1 MTRITNKT
9 VLLLLLVVSAACNVS
24 KDIEKPSAV
33 LPKTFRNAAPEN
45 KASVADIQ
53 WKHFFTDA
61 PLQNLIEKAIV
72 KNYDMQLAVKN
83 IEASQLLLKQTK
95 WAYLPDAR
103 LQVTSSLNRPSDNS
117 LNGLSAKQYLKTP
130 HVEDYSANV
139 TLSWEADI
147 WGKIKNQKA
156 AALAGYLQTE
166 EARKAIQTN
175 IVAAVAQ
182 GFYNLLM
189 LDEQLKIAQ
198 RNIVL
203 NDSTLRIIRLQFAAG
218 QVTALAIQQAE
229 AQQLTASALVPQLE
243 QNIAIQENAL
253 SILAGDL
260 PDRIQRNVSLQQVHL
275 ADNLSAGVPAEM
287 VSRRP
292 DVKSYELALDI
303 ANAQVG
309 IAKANMYPSLSITAG
324 GGLNSFRASNWFN
337 VPASLFGIVAGG
349 VAQPLFQKKQLR
361 TAYEVAKVEREKSVI
376 QFRQSV
382 LHAVGEVSDALVRI
396 DKLQTAQKISLQRVN
411 TLQRAISNANMLFQT
426 GMANYL
432 EVITAQS
439 NVLEGELELAAV
451 TREQLSAKVELYRSL
466 GGGWKAEPAIG
477 MAGEYKSDLAQ
488 QGEERKKVN
497 NNIFLK

>member
-1 MTRITNKT
+1 MTTIKNNFLII
-9 VLLLLLVVSAACNVS
+9 LLLTLAACNVS
-24 KDIEKPSAV
+24 KDIEKPAAV
-33 LPKTFRNAAPEN
+33 LPKTFRSSLSEN
-45 KASVADIQ
+45 KASIADIQ

-61 PLQNLIEKAIV
+61 PLQNLIDKAIA
-72 KNYDMQLAVKN
+72 KNYDMQVAVKN

-103 LQVTSSLNRPSDNS
+103 LQVASGLNRPSDNS
-117 LNGLSAKQYLKTP
+117 LNGLSAKQYLKAP
-130 HVEDYSANV
+130 HVEDYSANI

-156 AALAGYLQTE
+156 AALAEYLQTQ
-166 EARKAIQTN
+166 EAKKAIQTN

-189 LDEQLKIAQ
+189 LDEQLRIAQ

-203 NDSTLRIIRLQFAAG
+203 NDSTLRIIRLQYAAG

-229 AQQLTASALVPQLE
+229 AQQLTASALVPELE
-243 QNIAIQENAL
+243 QNIGIQENAL
-253 SILAGDL
+253 SILAGEL
-260 PDRIQRNVSLQQVHL
+260 PGRIQRNISLQQVHL

-287 VSRRP
+287 VGRRP
-292 DVKSYELALDI
+292 DVQSAELALDI

-309 IAKANMYPSLSITAG
+309 ITKANMYPSLSITAG

-337 VPASLFGIVAGG
+337 VPASLFGVVAGG
-349 VAQPLFQKKQLR
+349 VVQPLFQKKQLT

-382 LHAVGEVSDALVRI
+382 LNAVGEVSDALVRI
-396 DKLQTAQKISLQRVN
+396 EKLQTAQHISLQRVS
-411 TLQRAISNANMLFQT
+411 TLQKAITNANMLFQT

-439 NVLEGELELAAV
+439 NVLQSELELAAV

-466 GGGWKAEPAIG
+466 GGGWKPEATIG
-477 MAGEYKSDLAQ
+477 MTGENKSDLAQ
-488 QGEERKKVN
+488 QGEERKN
-497 NNIFLK
+497 LNSNIFLK